1 MKAWAAKAVHA
12 FFVPYMSL
20 ISMVQVPNEPLRI
33 GIVAIGKGV
42 HREVELSEL
51 FTVEQQ
57 KSTYRQFFPA

>member
-1 MKAWAAKAVHA
+1 MKAWAAKAVHT
-12 FFVPYMSL
+12 FFVPYMLL
-20 ISMVQVPNEPLRI
+20 ISRVQVPNEPVRI
-33 GIVAIGKGV
+33 GIVAMGKGV